1 MTPNMTLDDYLSL
14 LWRRK
19 WIILQA
25 AIIVPVVAVVLAL
38 RQNPVYQASSQ
49 VLISRQDIGS
59 ELLGLQNAN
68 LYTDPVRFA
77 ETQAA
82 IARAPQLAA
91 RVLKATKI
99 DETSGALLGSSDVTP
114 SPSADLLNFTVK
126 SGNPDL
132 AAKLAT
138 AYGRE
143 FTVYR
148 RQLDTAAMQTALTQ
162 VQNRLGE
169 LRKAGGTSGS
179 EYSRLLTSEQ
189 QLKLYVN
196 LQTSNTYLIRE
207 AQGAAQIE
215 PQPRHNGMLGLFG
228 GIVLGVCLAFIA
240 EALDKR
246 VRSIEE
252 IETALR
258 LPLLARIPEP
268 SREHR
273 RADEIVM
280 LTQPSSPEAEAFRVL
295 RTNLQFL
302 NVDQQAK
309 LIMITSSVAREGK
322 STTAASLAISVARA
336 GAKVA
341 LVDLDLH
348 NPAIGRFF
356 DVPGRPGFTEAA
368 LDLASID
375 SVVRHVPIAVGA
387 ANATQSGN
395 GHGYAKLDVISS
407 GALPLNPGE
416 FVESAAAERVLDKLR
431 ERYDF
436 VFIDAPPLL
445 PVSDAI
451 SLSAKIDGMI
461 ILARLKLV
469 ERANLRD
476 VAQILHRCPAAKLGV
491 VITGAPA
498 QTQYYYGSSST
509 PSPSSS
515 PGEKRRARLAS

>member
-25 AIIVPVVAVVLAL
+25 VIIVPVVAVALAL
-38 RQNPVYQASSQ
+38 RQSPVYQASSE
-49 VLISRQDIGS
+49 VLLSRQDIGS
-59 ELLGLQNAN
+59 ELLGLQNTN

-82 IARAPQLAA
+82 IANTPQLAE
-91 RVLKATKI
+91 RVVNATKVN
-99 DETSGALLGSSDVTP
+99 ESAGALLGASNITP
-114 SPSADLLNFTVK
+114 NPGADLLNFNVK
-126 SGNPDL
+126 NGDPAL

-148 RQLDTAAMQTALTQ
+148 RQLDTAAMQSALTQ
-162 VQNRLGE
+162 VQHRLGE
-169 LRKAGGTSGS
+169 LRKLGGTSGS
-179 EYSRLLTSEQ
+179 EYSSLLTREQ

-207 AQGAAQIE
+207 AQGAAQIK
-215 PQPRHNGMLGLFG
+215 PQPRRNALLGLFG
-228 GIVLGVCLAFIA
+228 GLVLGVCLAFIA

-252 IETALR
+252 IEATLR

-302 NVDQQAK
+302 NVDEQAK
-309 LIMITSSVAREGK
+309 LIMVTSSVAREGK
-322 STTAASLAISVARA
+322 STTVASLAISVARA
-336 GAKVA
+336 GARVA

-348 NPAIGRFF
+348 NPALGRFF
-356 DVPGRPGFTEAA
+356 DVADRPGFTEAA
-368 LDLASID
+368 LDLAPID
-375 SVVRHVPIAVGA
+375 KVVHHIPISVGA
-387 ANATQSGN
+387 ANAKHLNN
-395 GHGYAKLDVISS
+395 GHGVARLDVIAS

-416 FVESAAAERVLDKLR
+416 FVESAAAERILTQLR

-436 VFIDAPPLL
+436 VFVDAPPLL

-451 SLSAKIDGMI
+451 SLSAKIDAMI
-461 ILARLKLV
+461 VLARLGLV

-476 VAQILHRCPAAKLGV
+476 VQQILARCPAAKLGV

-498 QTQYYYGSSST
+498 QTQYYYGAPPT
-509 PSPSSS
+509 APSSS
-515 PGEKRRARLAS
+515 RAAERRARLVS